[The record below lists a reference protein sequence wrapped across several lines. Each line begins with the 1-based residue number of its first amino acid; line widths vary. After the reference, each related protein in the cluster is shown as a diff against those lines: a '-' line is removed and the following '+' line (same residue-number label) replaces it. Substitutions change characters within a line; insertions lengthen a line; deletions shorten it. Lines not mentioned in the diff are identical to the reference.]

1 MENNKLEQNEEL
13 QELDFIKDADKYT
26 VYYEE
31 DKQISTK
38 TKLAL
43 AGIIFAFILVAL
55 WPGLKTIKIAFGI
68 GTLLAITSAIISITS
83 ANKIDS
89 HRYNEKKL
97 IRVIIIF
104 SIIELIFMTSSFFVF
119 ISLENIKFTDK
130 YICPSYTITK
140 CTDNKDGTS
149 TCNFLNRIDIPC
161 STKIVKSK

>member
-43 AGIIFAFILVAL
+43 AGIIFAFVLVVL

-97 IRVIIIF
+97 IRLIIIF

-130 YICPSYTITK
+130 YICPSYTITN

>member
-43 AGIIFAFILVAL
+43 AGIIFAFVLVAL
-55 WPGLKTIKIAFGI
+55 WPDLKTIKIAFGI

-97 IRVIIIF
+97 IRLIIIF

-130 YICPSYTITK
+130 YICPSYTITN

>member
-43 AGIIFAFILVAL
+43 AGIIFAFVLVVL

-68 GTLLAITSAIISITS
+68 GTLLAITSTIISITS

-97 IRVIIIF
+97 IRLIIIF